1 MLYHSQSWGSCKVMP
16 MLSLQHNEL
25 GGGLVAIENSTPEV
39 IHVVSVSGPQRSHQV
54 ATIDSSNMQTITI
67 SAGSLNF
74 PLNLVCIINWIWVNQ
89 SVSRNICAQHIRA
102 VKPLFKHVQSYVGV
116 NWTATWNFIFNR
128 MLACYIFVPKSEIK
142 SGKLRCACRRYS
154 CI

>member
-1 MLYHSQSWGSCKVMP
+1 

-74 PLNLVCIINWIWVNQ
+74 PLNLVCIIN
-89 SVSRNICAQHIRA
+89 
-102 VKPLFKHVQSYVGV
+102 
-116 NWTATWNFIFNR
+116 
-128 MLACYIFVPKSEIK
+128 
-142 SGKLRCACRRYS
+142 
-154 CI
+154 